1 MRPAAGR
8 CSPVRKDAPARP
20 GPAASA
26 TFPAGG
32 VVLPGRRQQTM
43 FALSDSQMEAVMTA
57 GADMVEKRSVFLDRV
72 AAQLQR
78 RGRRFTAAD
87 LEKAVRMALT
97 GHSVA

>member
-26 TFPAGG
+26 TL
-32 VVLPGRRQQTM
+32 LPGRRQQTM

-57 GADMVEKRSVFLDRV
+57 AADLPVEKRSVFLDRV

-87 LEKAVRMALT
+87 LEKAVRVALT
-97 GHSVA
+97 GLIHSVA

>member
-26 TFPAGG
+26 TL
-32 VVLPGRRQQTM
+32 LPGRRQQTM

-57 GADMVEKRSVFLDRV
+57 AADLVEKRSVFLDRV

-87 LEKAVRMALT
+87 LEKAVRVALT
-97 GHSVA
+97 GLIHSVA